1 MKDKVLFIVSIV
13 ISFLVFIH
21 LFIIGFTCE
30 SEILLGSFQNGNQ
43 SSIKKISLMIYISLL
58 MIFGLLVIIPSYL
71 KEKKINFNF
80 FMAYLLLE
88 LVFNA
93 LPYFNL

>member
-93 LPYFNL
+93 LPYFSL